1 MTTFRLLKA
10 HELPNAAQL
19 SNSVFRPNMKP
30 TMADMFPRL
39 FAPGIVQ
46 SYGAFTEE
54 GTLAAFMGL
63 APSTLRIGGAASLRA
78 FSMGSVFTAPEH
90 RGAGL
95 AGELLNLCIAHT
107 QKAEAPLLF
116 ISGERSLYTR
126 AGSTYFGRATK
137 AILRRSIH
145 DLSAATDSSV
155 PAQPSIRLRLAEP
168 QDLLRL
174 HHLHE
179 SNHTRFEESAAGIG
193 ELLGASAYCN
203 VLGLAQLTIVAENE
217 QGLASYAVL
226 GVPHHVQSALRN
238 GSAPSLNVES
248 EKSNPATFIS
258 YGGKA
263 QDTANLIHALPD
275 FCRLDELHVD
285 IPWQDQDLETLLEQ
299 KGAELQSIRNGGTL
313 LVTDIRLLLEQAYD
327 LWPLPWEEALRV
339 DPDGR
344 VFAATSNREL
354 SRAEWYGTLFDPHY
368 PRPGDIPIWFDPI
381 PLPNPYGLH
390 YI

>member
-19 SNSVFRPNMKP
+19 SNSIFRPNIQP

-95 AGELLNLCIAHT
+95 AGELLNLCIAHAK
-107 QKAEAPLLF
+107 KAEAPLLF

-126 AGSTYFGRATK
+126 AGSEYFGRAAK
-137 AILRRSIH
+137 AILRRSIN
-145 DLSAATDSSV
+145 DSSVATDSSV
-155 PAQPSIRLRLAEP
+155 RLRLAEP
-168 QDLLRL
+168 QDLLHL
-174 HHLHE
+174 HHFHE
-179 SNHTRFEESAAGIG
+179 SNDTRFEESAAGLG
-193 ELLGASAYCN
+193 ELLGAAAYCN
-203 VLGLAQLTIVAENE
+203 VLGLAQLTVVAEN
-217 QGLASYAVL
+217 QNGLAAYAVV
-226 GVPHHVQSALRN
+226 GVPHHVQSALQN
-238 GSAPSLNVES
+238 GSVPSLNLQPET
-248 EKSNPATFIS
+248 SNPATVIS
-258 YGGKA
+258 YGGDA
-263 QDTANLIHALPD
+263 RNTANLSHALLD
-275 FCRLDELHVD
+275 FCNLDELHVD

-299 KGAELQSIRNGGTL
+299 KGAELQSTRSGGTL

-327 LWPLPWEEALRV
+327 LWPLPWEEALRI
-339 DPDGR
+339 DADGR
-344 VFAATSNREL
+344 VFAATGSREL
-354 SRAEWYGTLFDPHY
+354 SRAEWYGTLFDPNY
-368 PRPGDIPIWFDPI
+368 PRPGDIPSWFDPI

>member
-1 MTTFRLLKA
+1 MTTFRLLETR
-10 HELPNAAQL
+10 ELTDAAQL
-19 SNSVFRPNMKP
+19 SNSVFRPDIQP

-39 FAPGIVQ
+39 FAPGVIQ

-78 FSMGSVFTAPEH
+78 FSMGSVLTAPEH

-126 AGSTYFGRATK
+126 AGSAYFGRAAK
-137 AILRRSIH
+137 AILRRSI
-145 DLSAATDSSV
+145 DASSAATDSSV
-155 PAQPSIRLRLAEP
+155 PAQPSVRLRLAEP
-168 QDLLRL
+168 QDLLHV

-179 SNHTRFEESAAGIG
+179 LNDTRFEESAAGLG
-193 ELLGASAYCN
+193 ELLGAAAYCN
-203 VLGLAQLTIVAENE
+203 VLGLAQLTVVAEN
-217 QGLASYAVL
+217 QNGLAAYAVI
-226 GVPHHVQSALRN
+226 GVPHPIRSALQ
-238 GSAPSLNVES
+238 SSSMPSS
-248 EKSNPATFIS
+248 EIQPETSNPATVIS
-258 YGGKA
+258 YGGDA
-263 QDTANLIHALPD
+263 QNTANLIHALPD
-275 FCRLDELHVD
+275 FCRLDELHVE
-285 IPWQDQDLETLLEQ
+285 IPWQDQALETLLEQ

-313 LVTDIRLLLEQAYD
+313 LVTDIRLMLEQAYD

-339 DPDGR
+339 DADGR
-344 VFAATSNREL
+344 VFATTSNREL
-354 SRAEWYGTLFDPHY
+354 SRTEWYGTLFDPNY

>member
-1 MTTFRLLKA
+1 MTIFRLLETRELA
-10 HELPNAAQL
+10 HAAQL
-19 SNSVFRPNMKP
+19 SNSVFRPNIQP
-30 TMADMFPRL
+30 TMAEMFPRL
-39 FAPGIVQ
+39 FAPGVVQ

-63 APSTLRIGGAASLRA
+63 APSTLRVGEAASIRA

-126 AGSTYFGRATK
+126 AGSAYFGRAAK
-137 AILRRSIH
+137 AILRRSSRTT
-145 DLSAATDSSV
+145 SAVSDSLT
-155 PAQPSIRLRLAEP
+155 SIQSSTRLRLAEA

-193 ELLGASAYCN
+193 ELLGAAAYCN
-203 VLGLAQLTIVAENE
+203 VLGLAQLAIVAENE
-217 QGLASYAVL
+217 NGLAAYAVL
-226 GVPHHVQSALRN
+226 GVPHHMQSALRN
-238 GSAPSLNVES
+238 GSMPSLELRS
-248 EKSNPATFIS
+248 EKSNPATVIA
-258 YGGKA
+258 YGGDA
-263 QDTANLIHALPD
+263 QHTADLIHALLD
-275 FCRLDELHVD
+275 FCQLDELHID
-285 IPWQDQDLETLLEQ
+285 IPWQDRDLETRFEQ
-299 KGAELQSIRNGGTL
+299 KGAELQSIHNGGTL
-313 LVTDIRLLLEQAYD
+313 LVTNIRLLLEQAYD

-344 VFAATSNREL
+344 VFAKTSNREL